1 MVRSKIRCVVVA
13 AALAFSLASSA
24 VPTFAQGAER
34 AAAGAP
40 AAGAVDLAWSRLAGW
55 LTDLW
60 NDGFGLL
67 VASDEAPAPPVSS
80 SCTGDC
86 DRGHGVDPNG

>member
-1 MVRSKIRCVVVA
+1 MVRSTVRCVVVA
-13 AALAFSLASSA
+13 FVLVLPLASPA
-24 VPTFAQGAER
+24 CPARAQGPDVAHSP
-34 AAAGAP
+34 ASGATAP
-40 AAGAVDLAWSRLAGW
+40 WSRLTDW

-60 NDGFGLL
+60 EDLFL
-67 VASDEAPAPPVSS
+67 ASDAAPTPPTSS